1 MKLSHLYTNDNSV
14 FWPIKF
20 REGLNAIIARIQHP
34 TDDDKSSHCLG
45 KTLIIDVIDFCLL
58 KTVGRR
64 GHFLKMREDLFG
76 GLIFFLEIQI
86 GQGEFVT
93 VRRDVCKATRISFK
107 RHQQGHL
114 DLSNMPEHKWDHAN
128 VSLSRSLQMLNGY
141 LDLKAIKPWSYRKGF
156 NYFLRRQKDYQ
167 YVFQLQKFIRGHH
180 KDWKPYVARVLG
192 FNEKPIIEKY
202 KADAKEAEIRNEQAR
217 AQGEVTV
224 NVSDYERL
232 QASILAKSDD
242 ISEKVAALD
251 RFDFNEQEIGLIN
264 ELADNVEVQI
274 AELNDRIYN
283 VKFDLAQ
290 VQRGLEAKVHFN
302 IKEVQRI
309 FEEAELTFPD
319 QLVRDYSELVNFN
332 RRIQEDRQ
340 VGLEKR
346 CKELEATLI
355 SLKSKVS
362 ELSAKRMEILKILGE
377 TDSLKKFKKLQRE
390 LDRDRATLELM
401 REKAAKLEHIKAFEE
416 RLQEVNDRKDELVVQ
431 IRDLLKSGSNSILYQ
446 GIQRTFNRII
456 KEVLHRTAV
465 LYVKQ
470 NASGNIEFNAEYT
483 DSHSEEE
490 TQEGRGTS
498 FRKILCIAFDLA
510 VLINYSK
517 DQFFHF
523 VYHDGA
529 LEQLESKRKLS
540 LLHVVRRACRE
551 HGIQYIFSAN
561 EEELPIDDYLDKLC
575 PHPGEIVLE
584 LHDGGRDGRLFKVK
598 TF

>member
-1 MKLSHLYTNDNSV
+1 MKM
-14 FWPIKF
+14 K
-20 REGLNAIIARIQHP
+20 
-34 TDDDKSSHCLG
+34 
-45 KTLIIDVIDFCLL
+45 
-58 KTVGRR
+58 
-64 GHFLKMREDLFG
+64 EDLFG
-76 GLIFFLEIQI
+76 DLIFFLEIQI
-86 GQGEFVT
+86 GYGKFVT
-93 VRRDVCKATRISFK
+93 IRRSVRKATRIAFK
-107 RHQQGHL
+107 CHQKRHL
-114 DLSNMPEHKWDHAN
+114 DLSKIPDDIWDHPN
-128 VSLSRSLQMLNGY
+128 VSLARSVQLLNGY
-141 LDLKAIKPWSYRKGF
+141 LELAAIKPWSYRKGF
-156 NYFLRRQKDYQ
+156 NYFLRRQEDYQ
-167 YVFQLQKFIRGHH
+167 YVFQLQKFISGRH
-180 KDWKPYVARVLG
+180 KDWKPYVARILG
-192 FNEKPIIEKY
+192 FNEMPIIEKY
-202 KADAKEAEIRNEQAR
+202 KADANEAEIKNEQAR

-251 RFDFNEQEIGLIN
+251 QFDFNEQEIGLIN
-264 ELADNVEVQI
+264 ELADNIEVQI
-274 AELNDRIYN
+274 AKLNDRIYN

-290 VQRGLEAKVHFN
+290 VQRGLEAKIYFN
-302 IKEVQRI
+302 IKEVKRI
-309 FEEAELTFPD
+309 FAEAELTFPD

-340 VGLEKR
+340 AGLEKR
-346 CKELEATLI
+346 CKELEVTLK
-355 SLKSKVS
+355 SLKDDVS
-362 ELSAKRMEILKILGE
+362 GFSAKRMEILKILGE

-390 LDRDRATLELM
+390 LDQDRATLELM
-401 REKAAKLEHIKAFEE
+401 REKATKLEHIKAYDE
-416 RLQEVNDRKDELVVQ
+416 RLQEVKDRKDELVVQ
-431 IRDLLKSGSNSILYQ
+431 IRDLLKTGSNSILYQ
-446 GIQRTFNRII
+446 GIQRTFNGII
-456 KEVLHRTAV
+456 REVLHRTAV

-483 DSHSEEE
+483 DSQSEEE

-540 LLHVVRRACRE
+540 LLHVVRRACWE